1 MALGLA
7 RGYKDPVRR
16 RTAPGGARPL
26 ARALAVAIAGAIGLA
41 GGVRAVEFID
51 GRVQIHGF
59 AEVQLRAL
67 NSGFSEEL
75 DLAQWYNI
83 LNLEFELDLA
93 PQGFGPVDLLQAYVR
108 VEGRYDA
115 IYSRGFGLFPSI
127 DTYGNFSNRLP
138 NRLRDAVDAEY
149 GGTQPA
155 VDRFGAFEQPRIGD
169 KKPAPI
175 GLDCSYENATA
186 TDREGNPHTRCIPGE
201 REGFPDFDTFFRV
214 AGHDNVIGN
223 EDDPGRYYLA
233 HALDYHFALKAFS
246 GPNSSAI
253 TNTQLLGPWLP
264 RNFIRSVAMNP
275 DRANP
280 FRGRVPAM
288 SYRELANS
296 APDASTLRYFEG
308 DRLIPAGFGG
318 RIDPLDPRLQV
329 IRDAPDSV
337 LTDYRPYGLGGSFS
351 QLNDVLFVAQF
362 GGDFSGVVPCL
373 DPASG
378 AAEAVRQGTGDDP
391 AGNPGIGDTNCFP
404 GSTDTA
410 TGRIFTTPSVQ
421 QITGGRGEAPFRPA
435 PDISN
440 LETGQSL
447 LVAQGVYIP
456 SRGLQRELRRAELD
470 SLDFNFTQRERS
482 FNRGASQQQ
491 TKELKEAYLDIE
503 MLESR
508 LWMRLGL
515 QNIVWGKTELFRTT
529 DQFNPQDLA
538 LSSLPTLE
546 ESRIALWSARFVYSL
561 YDVGPLEDMRLEFA
575 MNLDQ
580 YEPADLGACGE
591 PYTADPICELTA
603 GLFAHS
609 AFGTGVA
616 GIDRP
621 ENPWNDIRGLEFGGR
636 VEWRWDRFSFALT
649 DFYGYEDFPYPDA
662 IFYYERNVDPYSGR
676 PLMARLVGAPVGGCR
691 VAGEV
696 ATDSRSGL
704 DYSTSFASHAL
715 SVTPG
720 VRYGPASDPIRGG
733 IGMDPDCLRPGGAV
747 DEGNA
752 FTLDPQALV
761 EQTNA
766 LYNHHAN
773 QQLFAWICGTTIGIG
788 AALDAGSCSWSL
800 FGSDAPLVKG
810 FVALDFPFA
819 EIISWV
825 LSGELSAQ
833 GTQHFLN
840 LVNDYTK
847 NAGINGV
854 LYAVPLASLNSLQ
867 NDPASPIGVST
878 ADPREG
884 FDGFSTLTDPF
895 GPVKQS
901 LDATLTN
908 EQRALLGCGPF
919 YGTRCDS
926 SLADGVYGAY
936 GGLDLM
942 NAEASA
948 LLQAWP
954 GFEGTQPGHFASSN
968 VAQPGT
974 IGPLVPNSDPNMRAA
989 QGFLGGPVC
998 TRFDG
1003 SQNLVKLPGCRGIES
1018 LRVEYDGPDPARVL
1032 VEFEPG
1038 YLPSIDGCILGS
1050 NILRSDGSSV
1060 PVEASGGASTLA
1072 MELPLCNGA
1081 ARRAAVPA
1089 QTVVRDASGNPTFDS
1104 LGNPITTPNTTILP
1118 GESEPVI
1125 VQDQWGYDRCTNDA
1139 ASHYLP
1145 FGGGARG
1152 FRVCNAQTV
1161 TIEELPLIHPLAG
1174 CVDSELNPQ
1183 GSPLCD
1189 MWMNRELVDEFFA
1202 GTAQM
1207 FQNELASVSWNLLM
1221 FLTIS
1226 SCDFRAVDLDGFDRR
1241 GRSGNPGIADDPEC
1255 YNPRAPY
1262 STERCSFNAPQFCRN
1277 VKNFFTA
1284 AGVTRNTVRAG
1295 GNPRFGRRTFVWHS
1309 GGEAILRYEK
1319 RNVLGFAT
1327 DFAEDRSKTNWSME
1341 FTWINGIP
1349 FVDNDAYD
1357 GVTESDVFNF
1367 TLSVDRPTFINFLNP
1382 NRTFFFNSQW
1392 FFNYVPQHGGGFTN
1406 NGPLNV
1412 LFTFAVNT
1420 GYYQDHL
1427 MPQFVTVY
1435 DFLSRSG
1442 GVMPSLQYRFTD
1454 SFSVTV
1460 GMLVFFGRTQLVDMP
1475 VRELAPAA
1483 NRTGADAYKNGVDN
1497 SLSAIR
1503 RRDEV
1508 YLRLRWTF

>member
-1 MALGLA
+1 MACGIP
-7 RGYKDPVRR
+7 RGYKGPVMP

-26 ARALAVAIAGAIGLA
+26 VRALAVAIAGVIGAA
-41 GGVRAVEFID
+41 GGVRAVELID

-59 AEVQLRAL
+59 VETQLRAM

-75 DLAQWYNI
+75 DLAQWYNV
-83 LNLEFELDLA
+83 LNLEFELDVA
-93 PQGFGPVDLLQAYVR
+93 PRGFGPVDLVQAYVR

-115 IYSRGFGLFPSI
+115 IYSQGFGIFPSV
-127 DTYGNFSNRLP
+127 DTYGDFSNRLP
-138 NRLRDAVDAEY
+138 TSLRDARDTEY

-155 VDRFGAFEQPRIGD
+155 EDLFGNFEHPRISD

-175 GLDCSYENATA
+175 ELDCRYENATA
-186 TDREGNPHTRCIPGE
+186 TDRDGNPHTRCIPAE
-201 REGFPDFDTFFRV
+201 REGYPDFDTFFRV

-223 EDDPGRYYLA
+223 DNDPGRYYLA
-233 HALDYHFALKAFS
+233 HALDYHFAYKAFD
-246 GPNSSAI
+246 GPDSSPA
-253 TNTQLLGPWLP
+253 TNTQRVGPWLP
-264 RNFIRSVAMNP
+264 RNFIRSIALNP

-288 SYRELANS
+288 SFRTLLGGS
-296 APDASTLRYFEG
+296 VPDPSTLRYYAG
-308 DRLIPAGFGG
+308 DRQIPAGFEG
-318 RIDPLDPRLQV
+318 RVDPLDPRLEV

-337 LTDYRPYGLGGSFS
+337 LTDFRPFGPGGAFD

-373 DPASG
+373 DPTSST
-378 AAEAVRQGTGDDP
+378 AESVREGTSSPEIG
-391 AGNPGIGDTNCFP
+391 GNNCFP

-410 TGRIFTTPSVQ
+410 TGAVYTTPSVQ

-435 PDISN
+435 PDVSN
-440 LETGQSL
+440 LEAGQSL
-447 LVAQGVYIP
+447 LVAQGAYIP
-456 SRGLQRELRRAELD
+456 SPGLQRELRRERLD
-470 SLDFNFTQRERS
+470 SLDFNFTQTERS
-482 FNRGASQQQ
+482 WNRGASQQR

-503 MLESR
+503 MLEHR

-546 ESRIALWSARFVYSL
+546 ESRISLWSARFVYSL
-561 YDVGPLEDMRLEFA
+561 YDVGPLEDVRLEFA

-603 GLFAHS
+603 GFFAHS
-609 AFGTGVA
+609 VFGTGVA
-616 GIDRP
+616 GVDRP
-621 ENPWNDIRGLEFGGR
+621 ENPWNDVRGLEFGGR
-636 VEWRWDRFSFALT
+636 IEWRWDRFSFALT

-662 IFYYERNVDPYSGR
+662 IFYYERNVDLHTGR
-676 PLMARLVGAPVGGCR
+676 PLVGRLVGAPVGTCIA
-691 VAGEV
+691 AGEIAV
-696 ATDSRSGL
+696 DLTNGIS
-704 DYSTSFASHAL
+704 YSTAFASHVL

-720 VRYGPASDPIRGG
+720 VRYSPGDDPIRGG
-733 IGMDPDCLRPGGAV
+733 IGTDGDCLRPGGAV
-747 DEGNA
+747 GEANA
-752 FTLDPQALV
+752 FVIDPESLV

-773 QQLFAWICGTTIGIG
+773 QQLFAWLCGTTIGMG
-788 AALDAGSCSWSL
+788 AALDASSCSWTL
-800 FGSDAPLVKG
+800 LGSDAPLVEG
-810 FVALDFPFA
+810 NAALDFPFV
-819 EIISWV
+819 EIMSWV

-840 LVNDYTK
+840 LVNDDTK
-847 NAGINGV
+847 DTATNGN
-854 LYAVPLASLNSLQ
+854 LFAVPLASLNSLQ
-867 NDPASPIGVST
+867 NDPTAPIGVST
-878 ADPREG
+878 ADSREG

-895 GPVKQS
+895 GPVEQS

-926 SLADGVYGAY
+926 SVANRVFGAY
-936 GGLDLM
+936 GGVDFL

-948 LLQAWP
+948 LLQSWP
-954 GFEGTQPGHFASSN
+954 GFEGTLPGHTATTN
-968 VAQPGT
+968 LAQPGT
-974 IGPLVPNSDPNMRAA
+974 IGSLVPTSDPNVRAA
-989 QGFLGGPVC
+989 QGFDGGPVC
-998 TRFDG
+998 ERFDG
-1003 SQNLVKLPGCRGIES
+1003 YGGLIKLPGCRGIES
-1018 LRVEYDGPDPARVL
+1018 LRVEYDEVTGDPERVL
-1032 VEFEPG
+1032 VEFESG
-1038 YLPSIDGCILGS
+1038 YLPSIDGCILGD

-1060 PVEASGGASTLA
+1060 PVVASGGAATLS
-1072 MELPLCNGA
+1072 MELPLCSGA
-1081 ARRAAVPA
+1081 ARREAVPA
-1089 QTVVRDASGNPTFDS
+1089 QLIVRDASGNPVFDP
-1104 LGNPITTPNTTILP
+1104 LGNPITRPNDTILP

-1125 VQDQWGYDRCTNDA
+1125 VTGSDGIERCTNDA

-1145 FGGGARG
+1145 FGGGARD
-1152 FRVCNAQTV
+1152 FRVCNAQT
-1161 TIEELPLIHPLAG
+1161 IPLEELPLIHPLAG
-1174 CVDSELNPQ
+1174 CVESELNPG

-1189 MWMNRELVDEFFA
+1189 MWMNRDLVDEFFE

-1221 FLTIS
+1221 FLAIG
-1226 SCDFRAVDLDGFDRR
+1226 SCDIRTVDLNGFDRS
-1241 GRSGNPGIADDPEC
+1241 GRDGNPGIADDPEC
-1255 YNPRAPY
+1255 YNPRTPY
-1262 STERCSFNAPQFCRN
+1262 STERCSFNAPQLCRN
-1277 VKNFFTA
+1277 VKNFFTS

-1295 GNPRFGRRTFVWHS
+1295 GNPRFGRRTFIWHS

-1341 FTWINGIP
+1341 FTWIDGIP
-1349 FVDNDAYD
+1349 FVDNDS
-1357 GVTESDVFNF
+1357 GNGITESDVFNL

-1392 FFNYVPQHGGGFTN
+1392 FFSYVPKHGDGFTT
-1406 NGPLNV
+1406 NGPVNV
-1412 LFTFAVNT
+1412 LFTFAVAT
-1420 GYYQDHL
+1420 GYYQDRL
-1427 MPQFVTVY
+1427 MPQFTTVY

-1460 GMLVFFGRTQLVDMP
+1460 GLLVFFGRTQLVDMP
-1475 VRELAPAA
+1475 VRDLAPAA
-1483 NRTGADAYKNGVDN
+1483 NRTGPNAYKNGVDN
-1497 SLSAIR
+1497 QLSAIR
-1503 RRDEV
+1503 RRDEMF
-1508 YLRLRWTF
+1508 LRLRWTF